1 MKDVIVIGAGI
12 LGVTA
17 ARMLAKYELDVLVL
31 EKGSD
36 IGEGASKANSGVLAA
51 GYHARGGSL
60 KGISGAR
67 GNRMY
72 RKNFRWIFNIPDR
85 FTVHIMRKEFR
96 NCAKR

>member
-60 KGISGAR
+60 KGISGAC

-72 RKNFRWIFNIPDR
+72 RQIAEELSLDVQY
-85 FTVHIMRKEFR
+85 T
-96 NCAKR
+96 